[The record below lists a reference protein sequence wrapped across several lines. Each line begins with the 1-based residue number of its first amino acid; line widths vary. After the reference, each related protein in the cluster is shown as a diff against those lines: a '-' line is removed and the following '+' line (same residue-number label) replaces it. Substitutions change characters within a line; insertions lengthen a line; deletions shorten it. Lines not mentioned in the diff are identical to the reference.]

1 MASVT
6 KRERAAGLA
15 LHNHVPGRLR
25 RQRSAGTFTSRRE
38 ADKAG
43 RQAENELEQGTW
55 VDPVSGKT
63 TFASYVE
70 KVW

>member
-6 KRERAAGLA
+6 KRNRAAGPRYTA
-15 LHNHVPGRLR
+15 MYRDSSG